1 MRQQKLI
8 EPEPRKV
15 TMDGMNPTKAW
26 IIYFEDSDRDVIVL
40 TDEEAAHKT
49 YERCL
54 NNWNCHLFEMISYNG
69 KKI

>member
-1 MRQQKLI
+1 
-8 EPEPRKV
+8 
-15 TMDGMNPTKAW
+15 MDGMNPTKAW